1 MSQFFAS
8 GGHSIGVSAS
18 VSVLPMNIQDWS
30 PLGWTGW
37 ISLQPKGLSRVFSN
51 TTVQKHQFFASCLI
65 PISLFTKC
73 FSTYS
78 KMQGGNRRAAQR
90 TDEKSILLSRSSC
103 FSAFR
108 FLIPI
113 AFQQTNRPVPV
124 VYSLNT
130 EFQLCNNEK
139 VFLMDPN
146 TSDMSLAEMDY
157 KGAFSKG
164 KRSLHPKTE
173 TQMDL
178 RSYRIGLLA
187 SLLVGFQSALQ
198 GRVP

>member
-1 MSQFFAS
+1 MGKGGQLKGQMQSRPCSQET
-8 GGHSIGVSAS
+8 
-18 VSVLPMNIQDWS
+18 L
-30 PLGWTGW
+30 
-37 ISLQPKGLSRVFSN
+37 VFP
-51 TTVQKHQFFASCLI
+51 T
-65 PISLFTKC
+65 
-73 FSTYS
+73 
-78 KMQGGNRRAAQR
+78 
-90 TDEKSILLSRSSC
+90 
-103 FSAFR
+103 FR

-164 KRSLHPKTE
+164 KSFPSPVDRDSAGLEKLLDRSL
-173 TQMDL
+173 D
-178 RSYRIGLLA
+178 
-187 SLLVGFQSALQ
+187 
-198 GRVP
+198 

>member
-1 MSQFFAS
+1 MKTHSKWSAPTAKLQALPGKSGREDTQMALAS
-8 GGHSIGVSAS
+8 PTS
-18 VSVLPMNIQDWS
+18 
-30 PLGWTGW
+30 
-37 ISLQPKGLSRVFSN
+37 
-51 TTVQKHQFFASCLI
+51 
-65 PISLFTKC
+65 
-73 FSTYS
+73 
-78 KMQGGNRRAAQR
+78 
-90 TDEKSILLSRSSC
+90 
-103 FSAFR
+103 R

-164 KRSLHPKTE
+164 E
-173 TQMDL
+173 
-178 RSYRIGLLA
+178 LLPLA
-187 SLLVGFQSALQ
+187 PPG
-198 GRVP
+198 

>member
-1 MSQFFAS
+1 MVSS
-8 GGHSIGVSAS
+8 HS
-18 VSVLPMNIQDWS
+18 
-30 PLGWTGW
+30 
-37 ISLQPKGLSRVFSN
+37 K
-51 TTVQKHQFFASCLI
+51 ASCTVNKARQRGQL
-65 PISLFTKC
+65 KC
-73 FSTYS
+73 PWEVDPALKWFSFPPTS
-78 KMQGGNRRAAQR
+78 
-90 TDEKSILLSRSSC
+90 
-103 FSAFR
+103 R

-164 KRSLHPKTE
+164 ELPPPAAVS
-173 TQMDL
+173 
-178 RSYRIGLLA
+178 A
-187 SLLVGFQSALQ
+187 SAWTVRDCA
-198 GRVP
+198 

>member
-1 MSQFFAS
+1 MTFAKLTCFQ
-8 GGHSIGVSAS
+8 GALVS
-18 VSVLPMNIQDWS
+18 S
-30 PLGWTGW
+30 PT
-37 ISLQPKGLSRVFSN
+37 
-51 TTVQKHQFFASCLI
+51 
-65 PISLFTKC
+65 
-73 FSTYS
+73 
-78 KMQGGNRRAAQR
+78 
-90 TDEKSILLSRSSC
+90 
-103 FSAFR
+103 FR

-164 KRSLHPKTE
+164 EWFPMPAQR
-173 TQMDL
+173 DC
-178 RSYRIGLLA
+178 G
-187 SLLVGFQSALQ
+187 
-198 GRVP
+198 

>member
-1 MSQFFAS
+1 MTCAKLTHSQRALAS
-8 GGHSIGVSAS
+8 
-18 VSVLPMNIQDWS
+18 P
-30 PLGWTGW
+30 T
-37 ISLQPKGLSRVFSN
+37 
-51 TTVQKHQFFASCLI
+51 
-65 PISLFTKC
+65 
-73 FSTYS
+73 
-78 KMQGGNRRAAQR
+78 
-90 TDEKSILLSRSSC
+90 
-103 FSAFR
+103 FR

-164 KRSLHPKTE
+164 ELSPSPSE
-173 TQMDL
+173 SD
-178 RSYRIGLLA
+178 SGWI
-187 SLLVGFQSALQ
+187 
-198 GRVP
+198 

>member
-1 MSQFFAS
+1 MTSAKLTRSQRAF
-8 GGHSIGVSAS
+8 VS
-18 VSVLPMNIQDWS
+18 P
-30 PLGWTGW
+30 T
-37 ISLQPKGLSRVFSN
+37 
-51 TTVQKHQFFASCLI
+51 
-65 PISLFTKC
+65 
-73 FSTYS
+73 
-78 KMQGGNRRAAQR
+78 
-90 TDEKSILLSRSSC
+90 
-103 FSAFR
+103 FR

-164 KRSLHPKTE
+164 ELSPSPSE
-173 TQMDL
+173 SD
-178 RSYRIGLLA
+178 SGWI
-187 SLLVGFQSALQ
+187 
-198 GRVP
+198 

>member
-1 MSQFFAS
+1 MTCAKLTHPQRAL
-8 GGHSIGVSAS
+8 VS
-18 VSVLPMNIQDWS
+18 P
-30 PLGWTGW
+30 T
-37 ISLQPKGLSRVFSN
+37 
-51 TTVQKHQFFASCLI
+51 
-65 PISLFTKC
+65 
-73 FSTYS
+73 
-78 KMQGGNRRAAQR
+78 
-90 TDEKSILLSRSSC
+90 
-103 FSAFR
+103 FR

-164 KRSLHPKTE
+164 ELSPSPSE
-173 TQMDL
+173 SD
-178 RSYRIGLLA
+178 SGWI
-187 SLLVGFQSALQ
+187 
-198 GRVP
+198 